1 MKIVTDSG
9 TDSRCINT
17 NNYEIHEVSLK
28 VNIGEKVYLDGQ
40 GQDLDQFYQSME
52 TSEILPKTSQPSAG
66 EFADLYRK
74 LSKEDKEIL
83 SIHIS
88 SGLSGTVN
96 SAKAAVAMVPEANVT
111 IVDTKT
117 LSVGAGWQV
126 IEAAKAAAAGWSK
139 EQIVPYLKRI
149 ADATRTIY
157 TLKELKYLIN
167 GGRISH
173 MKGLIA
179 SILNIKPLIGVDN
192 EKGNYTQ
199 LGQSRSFK
207 LALQGLVN
215 LVGKTIS
222 PSEKM
227 VAQIVHADN
236 TEGAESLKEQLDS
249 VFKTVWYPISQLSLV
264 LGAHTGSSLVG
275 VCYAPAAVFE
285 GL

>member
-9 TDSRCINT
+9 TDTRCLNT
-17 NNYEIHEVSLK
+17 EGYEIHEISLK
-28 VNIGEKVYLDGQ
+28 VNLGEKTYLDGQ
-40 GQDLDQFYQSME
+40 GVELNSFYEMME
-52 TSEILPKTSQPSAG
+52 SSAILPKTSQPSAG
-66 EFADLYRK
+66 EFAELYRK
-74 LSKEDKEIL
+74 LAKEDKDIL

-88 SGLSGTVN
+88 SGLSGTIN
-96 SAKAAVAMVPEANVT
+96 SARAGAEMVPEANVT

-126 IEAAKAAAAGWSK
+126 MAAAKAVAAGWTK
-139 EQIVPYLKRI
+139 EQILPYLQRM

-179 SILNIKPLIGVDN
+179 SLLNIKPLIGVDN
-192 EKGNYTQ
+192 VKGNYAQ

-215 LVGKTIS
+215 LIGKTVS
-222 PSEKM
+222 PEEKII
-227 VAQIVHADN
+227 AQVVHAAN
-236 TEGAESLKEQLDS
+236 HEGAESLESQVKSRFQAI
-249 VFKTVWYPISQLSLV
+249 WYPACQLSLV

-275 VCYAPAAVFE
+275 ICYAPAAVFE

>member
-9 TDSRCINT
+9 TDTRCLNSEG
-17 NNYEIHEVSLK
+17 YEIHEISLK
-28 VNIGEKVYLDGQ
+28 VNLGEKTYLDGQ
-40 GQDLDQFYQSME
+40 GVELDNFYETLE
-52 TSEILPKTSQPSAG
+52 TSSILPKTSQPSAG
-66 EFADLYRK
+66 EFAELYRK
-74 LSKEDKEIL
+74 LAKEDKDIL

-88 SGLSGTVN
+88 SGLSGTIN
-96 SAKAAVAMVPEANVT
+96 SARAGAEMVPEANVT

-126 IEAAKAAAAGWSK
+126 IAAAKAVAAGWTK
-139 EQIVPYLKRI
+139 EQILPYLQRM
-149 ADATRTIY
+149 ADGTRTIY

-192 EKGNYTQ
+192 VKGNYTQ

-207 LALQGLVN
+207 VALQGLVN
-215 LVGKTIS
+215 LIS
-222 PSEKM
+222 KSVSPNEKI
-227 VAQIVHADN
+227 VAQVIHAAN
-236 TEGAESLKEQLDS
+236 PEGAQTLKAQVDAA
-249 VFKTVWYPISQLSLV
+249 VKAIWYPDSQLSLV

-275 VCYAPAAVFE
+275 ICYAPAAVFE